1 MSTIERQRAAL
12 RRERWM
18 QTSAHSLRLLGRL
31 YTRDFDPSQP
41 RDEHGR
47 WVDAGGSDGGGAAPV
62 IDTAK
67 VEAKT
72 QSNVTAASAKALA
85 NGVEPLPGSK
95 GEHPNT
101 IGSRQPTA
109 KGAKLAYGQPDV
121 ASMKLDPKRYA
132 HDIALLGNADF
143 YPNFRAKEMAG
154 STDAATRAAVE
165 HMKDNLKFLYSF
177 ADKSTQV
184 WYDGARALVDDRAKL
199 WGFNDASV
207 AGVYAALSPTKD
219 WDQNV
224 HIADMLM
231 KTYKTQ
237 QGHRWDD
244 AMEEQAKTLWSDKN
258 QAVVDLVRGKTLGE
272 LTSPAEKALWIRTY
286 DETHNSTDYRTVL
299 PNGALGAIVRNKDG
313 SNAKVVWQSL
323 ASITNAVKALEANG
337 DTATISA
344 AMGTAH
350 KVRSFYNNILDPHS
364 ANGDVTIDTHA
375 VGAALL
381 RSLSNKTVPVL
392 HNFGLAPDKADKPEG
407 WEAAGSSVKT
417 GLSGLY
423 PVYAE
428 AYREAAKELGIQPRQ
443 LQSAVWVV
451 KREAFGNLSKKQIAA
466 VEDAWRAYHD
476 DPKVTLEATQA
487 TIAELAGLRK
497 HERHDPERHH
507 QAIEG
512 SRRPGDP
519 RELHQSELGRAAA
532 RVDGGAGNGIAER
545 IAGLVAVRDARRR
558 AAAEEVAQAE
568 RARRW
573 RQLRQKWDESQHPRD
588 PAGTSTGGQFT
599 SSGGGSSSGEAA
611 AAVPVDAEVVNV
623 GGDKWNQEIAKEL
636 EREYQAARPE
646 LEELAAGA
654 VGEST
659 VTDADEDEEDP
670 PYVPEEWDSLSG
682 DDQEEAAQ
690 EYKSKNYDDYL
701 QSESDNWYSEYAPD
715 DARVL
720 VAENYNDGTTTDWVS
735 ETLDDLRSDRK
746 ADGLPDFPFTDQQM
760 MDALTIDY
768 EAYGGGSTNDPEFS
782 WDDDKLTAPA
792 GYDPAQQTLPGV
804 EPLKPEDYLTPKMRD
819 EIEKALAAEFNKQG
833 DDLAGKMDPPD
844 YLGDSANE
852 FLEESWNS
860 MQDSEKFAWLES
872 NTNILEKYQE
882 AAETA
887 DAPQEL
893 VVEALPSKF
902 DPLQQNASAEQ
913 YQRTQ
918 ALARYLSA
926 ERAVQVLEDRKLPV
940 PSRQALANIDSQ
952 LWGAWKSS
960 STSKNGMLLQV
971 ATADELE
978 GRLNAKT
985 ATEINRDE
993 MKRYADQYYANIG
1006 GYNGVKA
1013 YVRAKWEVT
1022 QYLLDKGGIKTL
1034 QLYRGI
1040 RLPPDVIAK
1049 RFKHLPAG
1057 RQIEGHTLMP
1067 TLEVVRNGAAS
1078 TSLNA
1083 GVSNGW
1089 GNSDNRIV
1097 LRLEVPR
1104 TAALSVPAYGINV
1117 HSEREVVVA
1126 GTAWK
1131 GWDAWKDTAPE
1142 FHKVP
1147 LAA

>member
-1 MSTIERQRAAL
+1 MSVIDAQIKALIAHRFQRAK
-12 RRERWM
+12 
-18 QTSAHSLRLLGRL
+18 QQFF
-31 YTRDFDPSQP
+31 RDFDPSQP

-47 WVDAGGSDGGGAAPV
+47 WTDAGGSDYGGAAPAAPA

-85 NGVEPLPGSK
+85 NGVTPLPGSK

-132 HDIALLGNADF
+132 HDVALLGNADF
-143 YPNFRAKEMAG
+143 YPNFRPAEMAG
-154 STDAATRAAVE
+154 STDAASRAAVD
-165 HMKDNLKFLYSF
+165 HMKANLKFLYSF
-177 ADKSTQV
+177 ADPHTQV

-207 AGVYAALSPTKD
+207 AAVYAALSPTKD

-244 AMEEQAKTLWSDKN
+244 AMDAKAKALWSDKN

-272 LTSPAEKALWIRTY
+272 LESPAEKALWIRTY

-299 PNGALGAIVRNKDG
+299 PNGALGAIARNKHG
-313 SNAKVVWQSL
+313 SPAKVVWQSL

-392 HNFGLAPDKADKPEG
+392 HNFGLAPDKADKPDG
-407 WEAAGSSVKT
+407 WEAAGASVKT

-451 KREAFGNLSKKQIAA
+451 KREAFGNLSKKQIGAI
-466 VEDAWRAYHD
+466 EDAWRTYHGN
-476 DPKVTLEATQA
+476 PKQTLEATQQ
-487 TIAELAGLRK
+487 TIAELAGLKK
-497 HERHDPERHH
+497 HERHYRHDE
-507 QAIEG
+507 EG
-512 SRRPGDP
+512 RRLGDAG
-519 RELHQSELGRAAA
+519 ELHRDGLGQAAA
-532 RVDGGAGNGIAER
+532 GMDGGAGNGIAER
-545 IAGLVAVRDARRR
+545 IARLDAVRDARRR
-558 AAAEEVAQAE
+558 AAAEEVARAE
-568 RARRW
+568 RASRW
-573 RQLRQKWDESQHPRD
+573 QQLRQKWDESQHPRD
-588 PAGTSTGGQFT
+588 PAGTPTGGQFT
-599 SSGGGSSSGEAA
+599 SSGGGGSSGSGGEAA
-611 AAVPVDAEVVNV
+611 AVQADPEVVNV

-646 LEELAAGA
+646 LEALATDA

-659 VTDADEDEEDP
+659 VTEPDEDEEEA

-682 DDQEEAAQ
+682 DDQTEAES
-690 EYKSKNYDDYL
+690 EYKNKNHDDYL
-701 QSESDNWYSEYAPD
+701 QSETDNWYSESAPD
-715 DARVL
+715 DARVM
-720 VAENYNDGTTTDWVS
+720 VAADFNDGTTTDWVS
-735 ETLDDLRSDRK
+735 ETLDDLRNDRK
-746 ADGLPDFPFTDQQM
+746 ADGLPDFPFTDQQI

-768 EAYGGGSTNDPEFS
+768 EAYGGGGTNDPEFS

-792 GYDPAQQTLPGV
+792 GYDPNQPTLPGI
-804 EPLKPEDYLTPKMRD
+804 EPQEPADYLTAGMRE
-819 EIEKALAAEFNKQG
+819 EIEKALEDAFNKQG
-833 DDLAGKMDPPD
+833 DDQAGKMDPPD
-844 YLGDSANE
+844 YLGESVDE
-852 FLEESWNS
+852 YLGESWS
-860 MQDSEKFAWLES
+860 MMSDSEKFAWLES

-882 AAETA
+882 AADTA
-887 DAPQEL
+887 AAPQEL

-971 ATADELE
+971 ATAEELE

-985 ATEINRDE
+985 ATEINPDA
-993 MKRYADQYYANIG
+993 MKRYADQYYPNIG
-1006 GYNGVKA
+1006 GYAGVKA

-1040 RLPPDVIAK
+1040 RLPPEVIAK

-1057 RQIEGHTLMP
+1057 RKIEGHTLMP

-1089 GNSDNRIV
+1089 GADANRIV
-1097 LRLEVPR
+1097 LRIEVPR

-1131 GWDAWKDTAPE
+1131 GWDAWRGTAPD